1 MGSHGGGTA
10 EGQVAALASLGIT
23 EAAMGAPIMA
33 DMATVPAGTLG
44 GGVTVHT
51 DKLAAGADLVIP
63 VARIKPHTDFRGKI
77 ESGPSKMLTIGLGH
91 REGAA
96 AIHAVGLSRLSETI
110 AEAGQL
116 LIRVLRVPFCVAIV
130 EDALDAAAI
139 IEVVPSEALGSREP
153 EMLDLARAWMP
164 YLPVPELDVLVV
176 QEMGKDIS
184 GNGMDPNIT
193 GRFYDPRLTA
203 RTSVGRLAVLDLTS
217 HTAGNATGIGVAD
230 VVTTRLAGKIDWH
243 QTYTNEIT
251 SGTPQGVRLPLVAID
266 DEEALAIAVRT
277 LGMPP
282 HRIRLGWIQNTL
294 RLSRLMVTE
303 PVLRSVA
310 GEVRVL
316 ARPEPIRFTGGELVP
331 PAFPA

>member
-1 MGSHGGGTA
+1 
-10 EGQVAALASLGIT
+10 
-23 EAAMGAPIMA
+23 
-33 DMATVPAGTLG
+33 
-44 GGVTVHT
+44 
-51 DKLAAGADLVIP
+51 
-63 VARIKPHTDFRGKI
+63 
-77 ESGPSKMLTIGLGH
+77 
-91 REGAA
+91 
-96 AIHAVGLSRLSETI
+96 
-110 AEAGQL
+110 
-116 LIRVLRVPFCVAIV
+116 VAIV